1 MFTLASTRNDTSIT
15 LDACRAL
22 AAQMVCCGHAL
33 AFFGVGAA
41 AKPPYVPH
49 MQVIGVLLF
58 FIMSGFLIAATLFRK
73 SAAPEYG
80 FKQYFIDR
88 FARIYS
94 GLLPALALIVVV
106 DGLVILQTGD
116 PTISRNY
123 DLKTL
128 IANLL
133 MNEGYR
139 GIFPHF
145 MPREAFGSAS
155 PLWTLAIEW
164 HIYMFVGA
172 AFFIFVRRGSLYLLI
187 PLLLFF
193 GQTPFRYILGSTY
206 GNGVGTG
213 LFALWLG
220 GAAIYFVLS
229 RWIPP
234 LWASATLLAASTA
247 LYAFEVVPDHEYDLA
262 TYPALVVAV
271 GSLIAITQRTK
282 IIGRAAVIRTAA
294 DYSFTL
300 FLIHHTIM
308 MAVIAL
314 MPGAQGW
321 LWFFAV
327 VAASNAAAYAIA
339 CQCEMRHKKFA
350 VWIAGLWSREK
361 PEMAIAPKQPR

>member
-145 MPREAFGSAS
+145 MPREAFGSAN

-164 HIYMFVGA
+164 HIYLFVGA
-172 AFFIFVRRGSLYLLI
+172 VFFILKAPHSFPYLL
-187 PLLLFF
+187 PVALFF
-193 GQTPFRYILGSTY
+193 GQTASHFLIGSY
-206 GNGVGTG
+206 QSDGVGQG
-213 LFALWLG
+213 LFSLWLG
-220 GAAIYFVLS
+220 GAALYVVTRNFTIPRWPAIAMAISGFAIFVATHPAHAEYSLAGY
-229 RWIPP
+229 P
-234 LWASATLLAASTA
+234 LLLTAMIGVIAATQSSHLLT
-247 LYAFEVVPDHEYDLA
+247 
-262 TYPALVVAV
+262 
-271 GSLIAITQRTK
+271 GCRINRAINFF
-282 IIGRAAVIRTAA
+282 AN
-294 DYSFTL
+294 YSFTL
-300 FLIHHTIM
+300 YLVHHTLM
-308 MAVIAL
+308 YAMWVIWSERGLL
-314 MPGAQGW
+314 M
-321 LWFFAV
+321 FAV
-327 VAASNAAAYAIA
+327 AVVFSNLFAMGLAAVGETHHHQVACFLSG
-339 CQCEMRHKKFA
+339 RRLVKKH
-350 VWIAGLWSREK
+350 
-361 PEMAIAPKQPR
+361 PQ

>member
-33 AFFGVGAA
+33 VFFGVGALA
-41 AKPPYVPH
+41 RPPHVPY

-94 GLLPALALIVVV
+94 GLLPALAFIVVV

-193 GQTPFRYILGSTY
+193 GQTPVRYILGSTY

-234 LWASATLLAASTA
+234 LWASATLLATSTA
-247 LYAFEVVPDHEYDLA
+247 LYAFKIVPENEYDLA
-262 TYPALVVAV
+262 TYPALVIVV

-294 DYSFTL
+294 DCSFTL
-300 FLIHHTIM
+300 YLIHHTIM
-308 MAVIAL
+308 MAVVAL
-314 MPGAQGW
+314 VPGAQGW

-339 CQCEMRHKKFA
+339 AYVK
-350 VWIAGLWSREK
+350 
-361 PEMAIAPKQPR
+361 

>member
-33 AFFGVGAA
+33 VFFGVGDAVR
-41 AKPPYVPH
+41 PPHIPL
-49 MQVIGVLLF
+49 MQNIGVLLF
-58 FIMSGFLIAATLFRK
+58 FVMSGFLISATLFRK

-94 GLLPALALIVVV
+94 GLLPALAFIVVV
-106 DGLVILQTGD
+106 DGLVIQQSGD
-116 PTISRNY
+116 PTISRSY

-133 MNEGYR
+133 MNVGYR
-139 GIFPHF
+139 GIFPNF

-172 AFFIFVRRGSLYLLI
+172 AFFIFIRRGSLYLLI

-193 GQTPFRYILGSTY
+193 GQTPVRYILGSTH

-220 GAAIYFVLS
+220 GAAIYVVLS
-229 RWIPP
+229 RYIPP
-234 LWASATLLAASTA
+234 LWASAALLVASTA
-247 LYAFEVVPDHEYDLA
+247 LYAFGIVPGAEYDLA
-262 TYPALVVAV
+262 TYPALVVVV
-271 GSLIAITQRTK
+271 GSLIAVTQRTAV
-282 IIGRAAVIRTAA
+282 IGRATAIRIAA

-300 FLIHHTIM
+300 YLIHHTM
-308 MAVIAL
+308 MFAVVTL
-314 MPGAQGW
+314 VPGAQGW

-327 VAASNAAAYAIA
+327 VAAANAAAYAIA
-339 CQCEMRHKKFA
+339 CLCEMRHRKFA
-350 VWIAGLWSREK
+350 AWIAVLWSRTK
-361 PEMAIAPKQPR
+361 PEMATAPERPR